1 MTNAQFDV
9 LLQKLDMIEKRQLQI
24 AAIQAKHTELLVA
37 ISNDKIDINSLRNSI
52 DELAKLV
59 DSIRD
64 EVEA

>member
-9 LLQKLDMIEKRQLQI
+9 LLQKLDMIEKRQLQT
-24 AAIQAKHTELLVA
+24 AATQAKHTELLIA